1 MPTTESPFAVANYFI
16 EKSAASGVSVTPMK
30 LLKLVYIAHG
40 WSLGLLNRPL
50 IAEPAQAWKYGPVIE
65 SLYQGFR
72 RYGDTRIPGSATVP
86 HAALSSDPIVTQLL
100 DQVWAKYSPLSGGQL
115 SSLTHQPGTPWY
127 IVWHEQG
134 GKNRLNAPIPNSL
147 IEQHYKEK
155 AAEIRN
161 KQTHAG

>member
-16 EKSAASGVSVTPMK
+16 EKSAATGVALTPMK

-50 IAEPAQAWKYGPVIE
+50 ILEQPQAWKYGPVIE

-72 RYGDTRIPGSATVP
+72 RYGNERIPADATVP
-86 HAALSSDPIVTQLL
+86 HAALSGDQVVNQLL
-100 DQVWAKYSPLSGGQL
+100 DQVWTKYSPLTGGQL
-115 SSLTHQPGTPWY
+115 SALTHQVGTPWY
-127 IVWHEQG
+127 TVWHEQG
-134 GKNRLNAPIPNSL
+134 GKDRLGAPIPNML

-155 AAEIRN
+155 AAEIRSKRAN
-161 KQTHAG
+161 G